1 MQHMRAVHGPHP
13 IEVKHLEQFLANK
26 NKEKAAKLEG
36 AFSIDVNIDT

>member
-13 IEVKHLEQFLANK
+13 IEVKRCVQFLANK

-36 AFSIDVNIDT
+36 ELSALM